1 MPAAHAAGSQASG
14 AGHAL
19 ALDVG
24 GTGIKAGLVTRD
36 GRLIRTWRRATRIER
51 GPQAVIDT
59 IADFAAE
66 LVDEAA
72 AEGTPVAAAGF
83 ALPGIINERT
93 GVGVFSA
100 TVGWRDVP
108 FRDLL
113 GARLAV
119 PVAIG
124 HDVRAGGVAEARIG
138 AGRGSARFVFL
149 PLGTSIGGAIMIDGV
164 PNLGPHGMGGEF
176 GHIVVRPGGLPC
188 GCGLHGC
195 LAQYSSAGA
204 VAARYAAAAGTA
216 NTGALDVAARLATG
230 DPVARRIWDEAVD
243 VLADALLTT
252 AALLDP
258 DRVVIGGGLAEAGDT
273 LMRPLAEALAAKAT
287 YHALPELVTAELGDL
302 AGCLGAGLLAWDLVP
317 GSSVSAAPVSADL
330 VPADPR
336 PGDSAP

>member
-1 MPAAHAAGSQASG
+1 MSDPEQQG
-14 AGHAL
+14 AGAGAGAAAATPVHAL

-36 GRLIRTWRRATRIER
+36 GELTRTWRRATRIER
-51 GPQAVIDT
+51 GSQAVIDT

-66 LVDEAA
+66 LVEETA

-83 ALPGIINERT
+83 ALPGIINEKT

-100 TVGWRDVP
+100 TIGWRDVP

-188 GCGLHGC
+188 GCGLRGC
-195 LAQYSSAGA
+195 LAQYSGAGA
-204 VAARYAAAAGTA
+204 VAARYAEAAGTPKA
-216 NTGALDVAARLATG
+216 GALDVVARLADG
-230 DPVARRIWDEAVD
+230 DPIARRIWDEAVD

-258 DRVVIGGGLAEAGDT
+258 DRVVIGGGLAEAGAT
-273 LMRPLAEALAAKAT
+273 LMTPLAQALAAKAT
-287 YHALPELVTAELGDL
+287 YHVLPELVTAELGDL

-317 GSSVSAAPVSADL
+317 
-330 VPADPR
+330 
-336 PGDSAP
+336 

>member
-1 MPAAHAAGSQASG
+1 MSDPEQQG
-14 AGHAL
+14 AGAGAGVAAATTPVHAL

-36 GRLIRTWRRATRIER
+36 GELTRTWRRATRIER
-51 GPQAVIDT
+51 GSQAVIDT

-66 LVDEAA
+66 LVEEAA

-83 ALPGIINERT
+83 ALPGIINEKT

-100 TVGWRDVP
+100 TIGWRDVP
-108 FRDLL
+108 FGDLL

-188 GCGLHGC
+188 GCGLRGC
-195 LAQYSSAGA
+195 LAQYSAAGA
-204 VAARYAAAAGTA
+204 VAARYAEAAGTPKA
-216 NTGALDVAARLATG
+216 GALDVVARLADG
-230 DPVARRIWDEAVD
+230 DPIARRIWDEAVD

-258 DRVVIGGGLAEAGDT
+258 DRVVIGGGLAEAGAT
-273 LMRPLAEALAAKAT
+273 LMTPLAQALAAKAT
-287 YHALPELVTAELGDL
+287 YHVLPELVTAELGDL

-317 GSSVSAAPVSADL
+317 
-330 VPADPR
+330 
-336 PGDSAP
+336 

>member
-1 MPAAHAAGSQASG
+1 MPGPDSPGREHT
-14 AGHAL
+14 L

-36 GRLIRTWRRATRIER
+36 GRLTRTWRRATGIGR

-59 IADFAAE
+59 IADFAAD
-66 LVDEAA
+66 LVQEAA

-83 ALPGIINERT
+83 ALPGIIDERT

-124 HDVRAGGVAEARIG
+124 HDVRAGGVAEARVG

-149 PLGTSIGGAIMIDGV
+149 PLGTSIGGAIMRDGR
-164 PNLGPHGMGGEF
+164 PDLGPHGLGGEF

-188 GCGLHGC
+188 GCGLRGC

-204 VAARYAAAAGTA
+204 VAARYAEAAGTPNA
-216 NTGALDVAARLATG
+216 GALDVAERMRAG
-230 DPVARRIWDEAVD
+230 DPVARQVWDEAVD

-252 AALLDP
+252 SALLDP
-258 DRVVIGGGLAEAGDT
+258 DRVVVGGGLAEAGPA
-273 LMRPLAEALAAKAT
+273 LMVPLAQALAAKAT
-287 YHALPELVTAELGDL
+287 YHALPDLVTAELGDL
-302 AGCLGAGLLAWDLVP
+302 AGCLGAGLLAWDLLP
-317 GSSVSAAPVSADL
+317 
-330 VPADPR
+330 
-336 PGDSAP
+336 

>member
-1 MPAAHAAGSQASG
+1 MPAASQSA
-14 AGHAL
+14 HVL

-24 GTGIKAGLVTRD
+24 GTGIKAGLVTRE
-36 GRLIRTWRRATRIER
+36 GRLKRTWRRATRIER
-51 GPQAVIDT
+51 GPRAVIGT

-66 LVDEAA
+66 LAEEAA
-72 AEGTPVAAAGF
+72 ADGTPVVAAGF
-83 ALPGIINERT
+83 ALPGIINEQT

-164 PNLGPHGMGGEF
+164 ADVGPHGMGGEF

-188 GCGLHGC
+188 GCGLRGC
-195 LAQYSSAGA
+195 LARYSSAGA
-204 VAARYAAAAGTA
+204 VASRYAEAAGTA
-216 NTGALDVAARLATG
+216 NAGALDVAARLATG
-230 DPVARRIWDEAVD
+230 DPIARRLWDEAVD

-252 AALLDP
+252 SALLDP
-258 DRVVIGGGLAEAGDT
+258 DRVVIGGGLAEAGET
-273 LMRPLAEALAAKAT
+273 LMAPLASALAAKAT
-287 YHALPELVTAELGDL
+287 YHVLPELVTAELGDL
-302 AGCLGAGLLAWDLVP
+302 AGCLGAGLLAWDSVP
-317 GSSVSAAPVSADL
+317 
-330 VPADPR
+330 
-336 PGDSAP
+336 

>member
-1 MPAAHAAGSQASG
+1 MSDPEQQG
-14 AGHAL
+14 AGAGAGAAAATPVHAL

-36 GRLIRTWRRATRIER
+36 GELTRTWRRATRIER
-51 GPQAVIDT
+51 GSQAVIDT

-66 LVDEAA
+66 LVEEAA

-83 ALPGIINERT
+83 ALPGIINEKT

-100 TVGWRDVP
+100 TIGWRDVP

-188 GCGLHGC
+188 GCGLRGC
-195 LAQYSSAGA
+195 LAQYSGAGA
-204 VAARYAAAAGTA
+204 VAARYAEAAGTPKA
-216 NTGALDVAARLATG
+216 GALDVVARLADG
-230 DPVARRIWDEAVD
+230 DPIARRIWDEAVD

-258 DRVVIGGGLAEAGDT
+258 DRVVIGGGLAEAGAT
-273 LMRPLAEALAAKAT
+273 LMTPLAQALAAKAT
-287 YHALPELVTAELGDL
+287 YHVLPELVTAELGDL

-317 GSSVSAAPVSADL
+317 
-330 VPADPR
+330 
-336 PGDSAP
+336 

>member
-1 MPAAHAAGSQASG
+1 MPGPDSPGREHT
-14 AGHAL
+14 L

-36 GRLIRTWRRATRIER
+36 GRLTRTWRRPTGIGR

-59 IADFAAE
+59 IADFAAD
-66 LVDEAA
+66 LVQEAA

-83 ALPGIINERT
+83 ALPGIIDERT

-124 HDVRAGGVAEARIG
+124 HDVRAGGVAEARVG

-149 PLGTSIGGAIMIDGV
+149 PLGTSIGGAIMRDGR
-164 PNLGPHGMGGEF
+164 PDLGPHGLGGEF

-188 GCGLHGC
+188 GCGLRGC

-204 VAARYAAAAGTA
+204 VAARYAEAAGTPNA
-216 NTGALDVAARLATG
+216 GALDVAERMRAG
-230 DPVARRIWDEAVD
+230 DPVARQVWDEAVD
-243 VLADALLTT
+243 VMADALLTT
-252 AALLDP
+252 SALLDP
-258 DRVVIGGGLAEAGDT
+258 DRVVVGGGLAEAGPA
-273 LMRPLAEALAAKAT
+273 LMVPLAQALAAKAT
-287 YHALPELVTAELGDL
+287 YHALPDLVTAELGDL
-302 AGCLGAGLLAWDLVP
+302 AGCLGAGLLAWDLLP
-317 GSSVSAAPVSADL
+317 
-330 VPADPR
+330 
-336 PGDSAP
+336 

>member
-1 MPAAHAAGSQASG
+1 MPDPEQSGGAPSAGAPGGGAPGGGAPSSG
-14 AGHAL
+14 APGGGHAL

-24 GTGIKAGLVTRD
+24 GTGIKAGLVTPD
-36 GRLIRTWRRATRIER
+36 GALTRTWRRATGIER
-51 GPQAVIDT
+51 GPRAVIDT
-59 IADFAAE
+59 IADFAAK
-66 LVDEAA
+66 LVEQAA
-72 AEGTPVAAAGF
+72 ADGTPVAAAGF
-83 ALPGIINERT
+83 ALPGIIDERT

-100 TVGWRDVP
+100 TIGWRDVP
-108 FRDLL
+108 FRELL

-164 PNLGPHGMGGEF
+164 PDLGPHGMGGEF
-176 GHIVVRPGGLPC
+176 GHIVIRPGGLPC

-204 VAARYAAAAGTA
+204 VAARYAEAAGTPNA
-216 NTGALDVAARLATG
+216 GALDVAARLATG
-230 DPVARRIWDEAVD
+230 DPIARRIWDEAVD

-273 LMRPLAEALAAKAT
+273 LMTPLAAAVTAKAT

-317 GSSVSAAPVSADL
+317 
-330 VPADPR
+330 
-336 PGDSAP
+336 